1 MNYYYK
7 LISKQD
13 ITRTFVVNK
22 KALVFFFNSQLHN
35 HGDEVTV
42 LLKYNSSEFVP
53 TKMLLHQDCRL
64 LIQGRDFKIGQIAFF
79 ERLSNNTFEL
89 TVVKNEASIN
99 TIKRRLI
106 KNHYIS
112 NTKIDLNAY

>member
-13 ITRTFVVNK
+13 VTRTFVINR
-22 KALVFFFNSQLHN
+22 KALIFFFNSPLQN
-35 HGDEVTV
+35 HGDEVTI
-42 LLKYNSSEFVP
+42 LLKYKTSDFVP

-79 ERLSNNTFEL
+79 ERLSNNSFLL
-89 TVVKNEASIN
+89 TIIKNDDSIK
-99 TIKRRLI
+99 TIKRRLV

-112 NTKIDLNAY
+112 NTKIDLHAY